1 MSCCVSGT
9 IVCARRSLFAK
20 RYRSAPDIVF
30 RYSFQDERTENVY
43 RAEKQIA
50 ALSVVSA
57 SLAIFVGCLGLLGL
71 AAFATER
78 RLKEIGIRK
87 VLGASVTR
95 ILGLLSGE
103 FIGLLILA
111 NTIALP
117 IGYVLSRSWL
127 ETFVFRVDPG
137 FLTPRARIRLLP

>member
-1 MSCCVSGT
+1 
-9 IVCARRSLFAK
+9 
-20 RYRSAPDIVF
+20 VF

>member
-1 MSCCVSGT
+1 M
-9 IVCARRSLFAK
+9 
-20 RYRSAPDIVF
+20 F
-30 RYSFQDERTENVY
+30 RYSFQDERTENAY

-78 RLKEIGIRK
+78 RSKEIGIRK
-87 VLGASVTR
+87 VLEASVTR

-111 NTIALP
+111 NAIALP

-127 ETFVFRVDPG
+127 DTFAFRVDPG
-137 FLTPRARIRLLP
+137 FLTLASGGLVVAVRARIAVSGQTIRAARANPIVALRAD

>member
-1 MSCCVSGT
+1 M
-9 IVCARRSLFAK
+9 
-20 RYRSAPDIVF
+20 
-30 RYSFQDERTENVY
+30 
-43 RAEKQIA
+43 
-50 ALSVVSA
+50 SA

-78 RLKEIGIRK
+78 RSKEIGIRK
-87 VLGASVTR
+87 VLEASVTR

-111 NTIALP
+111 NAIALP

-127 ETFVFRVDPG
+127 ETFAFRVDPG
-137 FLTPRARIRLLP
+137 FLTLASGGLVVAVLARIAVSGQTIRAARANPIVALRAD